1 MCRVNVIVYF
11 NPCCAFKGIP
21 HSWVSPQGY
30 NNTET
35 IAFELEVKCVAGQ
48 AFRDIPMCKL
58 GNSIILSPEDGQT
71 LP

>member
-1 MCRVNVIVYF
+1 MSLFLSIPAVPLKEFHIV
-11 NPCCAFKGIP
+11 G
-21 HSWVSPQGY
+21 SPQGY

-58 GNSIILSPEDGQT
+58 GNLESCHRRMGRNFLDIPM
-71 LP
+71 